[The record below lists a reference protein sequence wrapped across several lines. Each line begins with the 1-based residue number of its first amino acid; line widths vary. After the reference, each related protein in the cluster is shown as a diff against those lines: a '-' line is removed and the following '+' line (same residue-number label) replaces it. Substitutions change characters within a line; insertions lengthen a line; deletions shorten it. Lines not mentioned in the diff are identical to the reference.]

1 MKLLPYKRVKV
12 TEGLFVRVS
21 KHFYHS
27 DFGIR
32 DSGEMRYYGRRYICP
47 ETPGTGFIEHESE
60 SHSYHQFV
68 KAYTKL
74 EKNSYWRYLFGKEP
88 NYRRERELAKAALA
102 AAGGGMKRELLDCY
116 VNALAVGENAERIER
131 VIRGVKDKMGHKS
144 NKFMVSVIS
153 HYKSKLNQL
162 GHDMSAVEFHLK
174 NHYSPEVIDA
184 YNRVVEAFIR
194 VAACRRI
201 WHEDDRQKGGYHQV
215 FFDLGIFDFIRSE
228 SYLPLMRGSD
238 GTLYY
243 LLPDCIIAARSSVDF
258 DIHPI
263 KDMTIVSQEL
273 AIEETVEN
281 LSSQLG
287 DAASMIRIPELNL
300 TYYFNHVRPVVEFVN
315 QVDKLKEL
323 L

>member
-1 MKLLPYKRVKV
+1 MKLLPFKRVKV
-12 TEGLFVRVS
+12 TEGLYVRVS
-21 KHFYHS
+21 KHYYYT
-27 DFGIR
+27 DFGVR

-68 KAYTKL
+68 KSFTRM
-74 EKNSYWRYLFGKEP
+74 EKPDYFRFLFGKEP
-88 NYRRERELAKAALA
+88 DYRRERERAKLALA
-102 AAGGGMKRELLDCY
+102 TSEGGMKRELLDCY

-174 NHYSPEVIDA
+174 DHYSPEQIEA

-201 WHEDDRQKGGYHQV
+201 WHENDKQKGGYHQV
-215 FFDLGIFDFIRSE
+215 FFDLGIFDFIRSD
-228 SYLPLMRGSD
+228 SYLPLMRDSE

-243 LLPDCIIAARSSVDF
+243 LLPDCIIVARSSVDF
-258 DIHPI
+258 DIRPI

-300 TYYFNHVRPVVEFVN
+300 TYYFNHVRPIVDFVH
-315 QVDKLKEL
+315 QVDKMKEL